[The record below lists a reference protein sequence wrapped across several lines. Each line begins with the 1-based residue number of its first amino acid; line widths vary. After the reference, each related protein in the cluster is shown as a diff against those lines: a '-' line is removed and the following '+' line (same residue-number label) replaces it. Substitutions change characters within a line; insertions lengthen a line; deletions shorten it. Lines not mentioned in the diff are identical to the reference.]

1 MHIPAYIS
9 GICPKYSSVKSA
21 QDGEKAGYAHLKA
34 FLQTN
39 LLSDSLCLCL
49 ENMQET
55 EDTINHEIGAIF
67 INGANCWLLHN
78 NGCLTPENQF
88 TCNE

>member
-1 MHIPAYIS
+1 M
-9 GICPKYSSVKSA
+9 KSA